1 VILATS
7 YQTARY
13 LTRSAIMIRIKT
25 LQAFASVVGVVCM
38 LLAHMGLKSRGIFI
52 VSCSG
57 QGNSHSLV

>member
-1 VILATS
+1 
-7 YQTARY
+7 
-13 LTRSAIMIRIKT
+13 MIRIKT